1 MSKVAVASRSFSKH
15 SVLRSELSARYPNA
29 KFNDAGS
36 SLKGDELVSFLSGC
50 DKAVLALEVV
60 DDALLSRLPDLKIVS
75 KFGVGL
81 DSFDLKAMAKHGVK
95 LAWTPGTNSRSVA
108 ELALMSIIALLRRVP
123 EASADLAAG
132 TWGQPKGSTLTGKTV
147 GLVGLGAVGRDLAAL
162 LAPFGVKLLAHE
174 PAPDQAAVAR
184 HAIRL
189 VPLDELL
196 THSDAVS
203 LHLPLL
209 PSTRN
214 TIDAARLAL
223 MKSSAVLVNTARG
236 GLIDEDALLAALDTG
251 RLAGAALD
259 VFQKEPTVDQRLQ
272 LLPQVVAS
280 PHIAALDAFAV
291 EPPTNPRLTSHRKLL
306 ATPHIGG
313 STEEAILGMG
323 RAAIAGL
330 DAARDAAEF
339 IRG

>member
-15 SVLRSELSARYPNA
+15 AVLRSELAARYPNA
-29 KFNDAGS
+29 KFNDAGA
-36 SLKGDELVSFLSGC
+36 SLKGEELISFLSGC
-50 DKAVLALEVV
+50 DKAVLALETV
-60 DDALLSRLPDLKIVS
+60 DDALLARLPELKLVS

-81 DSFDLKAMAKHGVK
+81 DSFDLKAMARRGVK

-132 TWGQPKGSTLTGKTV
+132 KWGQPKGSTLTGKTV

-196 THSDAVS
+196 AHSDAVS

-214 TIDAARLAL
+214 TIDAGRLAL
-223 MKSSAVLVNTARG
+223 MKPSAVLVNTARG
-236 GLIDEDALLAALDTG
+236 GLVDEDALLAALDAG

-259 VFQKEPTVDQRLQ
+259 
-272 LLPQVVAS
+272 AY
-280 PHIAALDAFAV
+280 AV
-291 EPPTNPRLTSHRKLL
+291 EPPTNPSLTSHRKLL

-313 STEEAILGMG
+313 STEEAIMGMG

-330 DAARDAAEF
+330 DSARDAAEF

>member
-1 MSKVAVASRSFSKH
+1 MSKVAVASRSFSKNP
-15 SVLRSELSARYPNA
+15 VLRSELMARYPNA
-29 KFNDAGS
+29 KFNDAGA
-36 SLKGDELVSFLSGC
+36 SLKGEALIAFLAGC
-50 DKAVLALEVV
+50 DKAVLALETV
-60 DDALLSRLPDLKIVS
+60 DDALLARLPELKLVS

-81 DSFDLKAMAKHGVK
+81 DSFDLKAMANRGVK

-132 TWGQPKGSTLTGKTV
+132 KWGQPKGSTLTGKTV

-162 LAPFGVKLLAHE
+162 LSPFGVKLLAHE

-196 THSDAVS
+196 THADAVS

-214 TIDAARLAL
+214 TINAARLAL
-223 MKSSAVLVNTARG
+223 MKPSAVMVNTARG
-236 GLIDEDALLAALDTG
+236 GLVDEDALLAALDAG

-259 VFQKEPTVDQRLQ
+259 
-272 LLPQVVAS
+272 
-280 PHIAALDAFAV
+280 AFAI
-291 EPPTNPRLTSHRKLL
+291 EPPTNPRLTSHPKLL

-330 DAARDAAEF
+330 DAARDASEF